1 MKVVVDTNVF
11 ISGVF
16 FTGPPHQILD
26 AWRRGRVQIVVTP
39 EILTEYRDTGTE
51 LTAHFPEVELEPWLE
66 LLAVKSTLVEAPPLE
81 KQVCTDPDDDKFLAC
96 ALASRVSIIVS
107 GDKALLRASGYK
119 RLKVLTPRSFVDQ
132 YL

>member
-26 AWRRGRVQIVVTP
+26 AWRHGRVQIVVSP
-39 EILTEYRDTGTE
+39 ETLAEYRDTGTE
-51 LTAHFPEVELEPWLE
+51 LTANFPEVELEPWLE
-66 LLAVKSTLVEAPPLE
+66 LLAVKSIVVEAPPLE

-96 ALASRVSIIVS
+96 ALAGRTSIVVS
-107 GDKALLRASGYK
+107 GDKALLRTSGYK
-119 RLKVLTPRSFVDQ
+119 QLKVLTPRSFVDQ

>member
-1 MKVVVDTNVF
+1 MKVVLDTNVF

-16 FTGPPHQILD
+16 FTGPPHRILD

-66 LLAVKSTLVEAPPLE
+66 LLAVKSLLLTSA
-81 KQVCTDPDDDKFLAC
+81 FL
-96 ALASRVSIIVS
+96 
-107 GDKALLRASGYK
+107 KE
-119 RLKVLTPRSFVDQ
+119 
-132 YL
+132 

>member
-26 AWRRGRVQIVVTP
+26 AWRRGRVQIVVAP

-51 LTAHFPEVELEPWLE
+51 LTANFPEVELEPWLE

-81 KQVCTDPDDDKFLAC
+81 KQVCTDSDDDKFLAC
-96 ALASRVSIIVS
+96 ALAGRVSIIVS

-119 RLKVLTPRSFVDQ
+119 RLKVLTPRSFVDL

>member
-1 MKVVVDTNVF
+1 MKVIVDTNVF

-39 EILTEYRDTGTE
+39 EILTEYHDTGTE
-51 LTAHFPEVELEPWLE
+51 LTAHFPDVELEPWLE
-66 LLAVKSTLVEAPPLE
+66 LLAVKSILIEAQPLE
-81 KQVCTDPDDDKFLAC
+81 EQVCTDPDDDKFLAS
-96 ALASRVSIIVS
+96 ALAGRVSIIVS
-107 GDKALLRASGYK
+107 GDKALLRASGFK
-119 RLKVLTPRSFVDQ
+119 RLKVLTPRSFVNQ

>member
-16 FTGPPHQILD
+16 FTGPPHQILN
-26 AWRRGRVQIVVTP
+26 AWRSGRVQIVVSP
-39 EILTEYRDTGTE
+39 EIITEYRDTGTE
-51 LTAHFPEVELEPWLE
+51 LTAHFPEVKLAPWLD
-66 LLAVKSTLVEAPPLE
+66 LLAIKSILVEAPPLAE
-81 KQVCTDPDDDKFLAC
+81 QVCTDPDDDKFLAC
-96 ALASRVSIIVS
+96 ALAGRVSIIVS

-119 RLKVLTPRSFVDQ
+119 RIKVLTPRGFVDQ

>member
-39 EILTEYRDTGTE
+39 EILTEYHDTGTE
-51 LTAHFPEVELEPWLE
+51 LTAHFP
-66 LLAVKSTLVEAPPLE
+66 TLNWSL
-81 KQVCTDPDDDKFLAC
+81 
-96 ALASRVSIIVS
+96 
-107 GDKALLRASGYK
+107 G
-119 RLKVLTPRSFVDQ
+119 
-132 YL
+132 